1 MTKYFFE
8 NLIKTFIRKNQFVIT
23 SNVAGN
29 EASKVYNN
37 AAMLFFCMLFL
48 MFTAM
53 MPTVVDFICS
63 SSKSFLISGDDFPA
77 RNEFFQAGA
86 SKLLVFCKV
95 ILPCKDSG

>member
-63 SSKSFLISGDDFPA
+63 PRKSFLISGDDFPA
-77 RNEFFQAGA
+77 RNEFF
-86 SKLLVFCKV
+86 
-95 ILPCKDSG
+95 